1 MSEKMQESGFTE
13 IIPFICIS
21 AIWGQYPVI
30 FHFLNTSG
38 LLIGSGC
45 GLTADRSQVL
55 FSFLGALRAQKFTFG
70 GQESLMAVACLFTDM
85 VGTLH
90 FSNVY

>member
-1 MSEKMQESGFTE
+1 MEKQESGLSD
-13 IIPFICIS
+13 IIPFVCIS
-21 AIWGQYPVI
+21 AVWDQYLAILHVP
-30 FHFLNTSG
+30 SA
-38 LLIGSGC
+38 GSGC